1 MRPGSDQVTYNQVT
15 IHSIPGNYLFA
26 KLIYSLENFAQ
37 GGTFLDDTNTT
48 VRAADHGHTDCRA
61 SLETLARIGDKWT
74 VLVVGALARGPIRYN
89 QIRRVVEGISQRML
103 TLTLKGLEQDGLVSR
118 TVYPTIPPRVDYE
131 LTDLGRTLIV
141 PLQAVHAWTV
151 EHQPAMLA
159 TREKFAERQRQAESR
174 QASFITPK

>member
-1 MRPGSDQVTYNQVT
+1 MRPGSDQVTYNQVA
-15 IHSIPGNYLFA
+15 IQSIPGNYLFA
-26 KLIYSLENFAQ
+26 ELIYSLRNFAQ
-37 GGTFLDDTNTT
+37 GGTFLDDTNTA
-48 VRAADHGHTDCRA
+48 VRVADHGHTACRA
-61 SLETLARIGDKWT
+61 SIETLARIGDKWT

-89 QIRRVVEGISQRML
+89 QVRRVVEGISQRML

-141 PLQAVHAWTV
+141 PLKAVHAWTV

-159 TREKFAERQRQAESR
+159 AREKFAERERQAASW
-174 QASFITPK
+174 QASFTTPK